1 MIYLIQSGNL
11 YKIGYTNNLEHRF
24 DQYKQHNPTA
34 ILLDSKEGS
43 RKDESNLHKLCE
55 EYRIDRPEWF
65 NSDKV
70 VTIFKDYIPI
80 KEDEKE
86 EDKIKESAEEN
97 VISCSEEYV
106 YEYTF
111 CDNFSDLYIVC
122 SPVGNIEIRV
132 ICLLLTSF
140 FKQYNLNPK
149 LIITKSLL
157 QKLLKIGSKNTLI
170 KREKLL
176 EDLGFIKVERYKEST
191 VLFNNFTILDFYTR
205 LIDDF
210 KSTPINELDELE
222 KYVGIG
228 NAKLDDYYLY
238 PYWNGVKYDNIIKS

>member
-43 RKDESNLHKLCE
+43 HKDESNLHKLCE

-97 VISCSEEYV
+97 VISCSGEYV

>member
-97 VISCSEEYV
+97 VISCSGEYV

>member
-11 YKIGYTNNLEHRF
+11 YKIGYTTNLEHRF

-86 EDKIKESAEEN
+86 ENETKEQAEEN
-97 VISCSEEYV
+97 VISYSGEYV

-157 QKLLKIGSKNTLI
+157 QKLLKIKSKNILI

-210 KSTPINELDELE
+210 KSTPINELDEFE

>member
-11 YKIGYTNNLEHRF
+11 YKIGYTTNLEHRF

-55 EYRIDRPEWF
+55 EYKIDRPEWF

-70 VTIFKDYIPI
+70 ISIFRDYIPI
-80 KEDEKE
+80 KEE
-86 EDKIKESAEEN
+86 ETKGQVEET
-97 VISCSEEYV
+97 ITSHDREYV

-111 CDNFSDLYIVC
+111 CDNFSNLYIVC
-122 SPVGNIEIRV
+122 SPIGSIEIKI
-132 ICLLLTSF
+132 ICLLLNSF
-140 FKQYNLNPK
+140 FKQYNLNTK

-157 QKLLKIGSKNTLI
+157 QKLLKIKSKNTLI
-170 KREKLL
+170 RREKVLK
-176 EDLGFIKVERYKEST
+176 ELGIIKVKRYTESIK
-191 VLFNNFTILDFYTR
+191 VYDNIIILDFYTR

-210 KSTPINELDELE
+210 KSIPINELEELE
-222 KYVGIG
+222 KYEGIG
-228 NAKLDDYYLY
+228 KTQLDDYYLY
-238 PYWNGVKYDNIIKS
+238 PYWDGVKYDNIIKS

>member
-43 RKDESNLHKLCE
+43 RKDESNLHKLCK

-97 VISCSEEYV
+97 VISCSGEYV

>member
-11 YKIGYTNNLEHRF
+11 YKIGYTTNLEHRF

-70 VTIFKDYIPI
+70 VTIFKDYTPI

-97 VISCSEEYV
+97 VISCSGEYV

-157 QKLLKIGSKNTLI
+157 QKLLKIKSKNILI

-210 KSTPINELDELE
+210 KSTPINELDEFE

>member
-86 EDKIKESAEEN
+86 EDKIKESTEEN
-97 VISCSEEYV
+97 VISCSGEYV

>member
-43 RKDESNLHKLCE
+43 RKDESNLHKLCK

-86 EDKIKESAEEN
+86 EDKTKEQAEEN
-97 VISCSEEYV
+97 VISHSGEYV

-157 QKLLKIGSKNTLI
+157 QKLLKIKSKNILI

-210 KSTPINELDELE
+210 KNTPINELDEFE

-228 NAKLDDYYLY
+228 KTQLDDYYLY
-238 PYWNGVKYDNIIKS
+238 PYWDGVKYDNIIKS

>member
-11 YKIGYTNNLEHRF
+11 YKIGYTNNLEYRF

-55 EYRIDRPEWF
+55 EYRIDRPKWF

-97 VISCSEEYV
+97 VISCSGEYV

>member
-24 DQYKQHNPTA
+24 DQYKQHNPTT

-97 VISCSEEYV
+97 VISCSGEYV

-132 ICLLLTSF
+132 ICLLLTLF

>member
-97 VISCSEEYV
+97 VISCSGEYV

-157 QKLLKIGSKNTLI
+157 QKLLKIKSKNILI

-210 KSTPINELDELE
+210 KNTPINELDEFE

-228 NAKLDDYYLY
+228 KTQLDDYYLY
-238 PYWNGVKYDNIIKS
+238 PYWDGVKYDNIIKS

>member
-97 VISCSEEYV
+97 VISCSGEYV

-210 KSTPINELDELE
+210 KNTPINELDEFE

-238 PYWNGVKYDNIIKS
+238 PYWNGVKYDSIIKS

>member
-43 RKDESNLHKLCE
+43 RKNESNLHKLCE

-97 VISCSEEYV
+97 VISCSGEYV

>member
-11 YKIGYTNNLEHRF
+11 YKIGYTTNLEHRF

-97 VISCSEEYV
+97 VISCSGEYV

>member
-65 NSDKV
+65 DSDKV

-97 VISCSEEYV
+97 VISCSGEYV

>member
-86 EDKIKESAEEN
+86 EDKTKEQAEEN
-97 VISCSEEYV
+97 VISHSGEYV

-228 NAKLDDYYLY
+228 KTQLDDYYLY
-238 PYWNGVKYDNIIKS
+238 PYWDGVKYDNIIKS

>member
-11 YKIGYTNNLEHRF
+11 YKIGYTNNLEYRF

-55 EYRIDRPEWF
+55 EYRIDRPKWF

-97 VISCSEEYV
+97 VISCSGEYV

-157 QKLLKIGSKNTLI
+157 QKLLKIRSKNTLI

>member
-1 MIYLIQSGNL
+1 M
-11 YKIGYTNNLEHRF
+11 
-24 DQYKQHNPTA
+24 
-34 ILLDSKEGS
+34 
-43 RKDESNLHKLCE
+43 
-55 EYRIDRPEWF
+55 
-65 NSDKV
+65 
-70 VTIFKDYIPI
+70 
-80 KEDEKE
+80 
-86 EDKIKESAEEN
+86 
-97 VISCSEEYV
+97 

>member
-43 RKDESNLHKLCE
+43 RKDESNLHKLCK

-97 VISCSEEYV
+97 VISCSGEYV

-132 ICLLLTSF
+132 ICLLLTLF
-140 FKQYNLNPK
+140 FKQYNLNP
-149 LIITKSLL
+149 
-157 QKLLKIGSKNTLI
+157 N
-170 KREKLL
+170 
-176 EDLGFIKVERYKEST
+176 
-191 VLFNNFTILDFYTR
+191 
-205 LIDDF
+205 
-210 KSTPINELDELE
+210 
-222 KYVGIG
+222 
-228 NAKLDDYYLY
+228 
-238 PYWNGVKYDNIIKS
+238 

>member
-11 YKIGYTNNLEHRF
+11 YKIGYTTNLEHRF

-80 KEDEKE
+80 KEDKKE
-86 EDKIKESAEEN
+86 EDKTKEQAEEN
-97 VISCSEEYV
+97 VISHSGEYV
-106 YEYTF
+106 YEYNF

-157 QKLLKIGSKNTLI
+157 QKLLKIKSKNILI

-210 KSTPINELDELE
+210 KNTPINELDEFE

-238 PYWNGVKYDNIIKS
+238 PYWNGVKYDSIIKS

>member
-97 VISCSEEYV
+97 VISCSGEYV

-210 KSTPINELDELE
+210 KNTPINE
-222 KYVGIG
+222 
-228 NAKLDDYYLY
+228 
-238 PYWNGVKYDNIIKS
+238 

>member
-97 VISCSEEYV
+97 VISCSGEYV

-205 LIDDF
+205 LIDNF